1 MDDGSVHCH
10 YHWISAS
17 GVKIS
22 TITSVWNADG
32 EIQYWYY
39 VDYFAS
45 SDDGSS
51 SGGGQQQPGLTASR
65 TGNTV
70 ILTLNAPSHTGDWH
84 YTYTYNPTSACS
96 DAVTEQTATVN
107 GLQSDMTYTF
117 TAYGDSGCQT
127 ELASATISGSAT
139 SQVVLTHSSVAHN
152 SATLTLSN
160 HSGNWWRKH
169 TTPAGGTCADAGSG
183 STADVTGLS
192 ASTSYIF
199 AAYSNSDCSTILAE
213 TGFTT
218 SAAPALDASS
228 VTHNSATLTLSN
240 HSGNWWHKHTTPAGG
255 TCADAGSGA
264 TASVTG
270 LNASTSYTFAAYN
283 DNTCSTKLAETGF
296 TTSAAPAQAALAH
309 SSVTHYSA
317 TLTLSN
323 YSGNWWHKHTTPA
336 GGTCADAGSGTA
348 ASVTGLNAS
357 TSYTFAAYSDNN
369 CSADM
374 KLAETSF
381 TTSATPVIA
390 PPKSLSAS
398 DITATTATLTIG
410 NHTGNWYY
418 KSTETNA
425 TCSSEVTTT
434 EANLT
439 GLTKNTRYTFKAY
452 SNNGCT
458 SSSIAT
464 APAFTTATPRLA
476 VSSVTDKSA
485 KLTLSGWNIS
495 KDGKWWHKHGSG
507 NCSSNAITTSS
518 DNVTGLTA
526 NTSYTY
532 TAYSDSGC
540 NTSIAAAQTFTTR
553 VAPIVS
559 NLSETDSG
567 FFAVGRYPNNSYT
580 EQWAVGFTT
589 GSNTGGYTL
598 NSIAAKFGDKV
609 GNPGNITAAIYDN
622 YVASQGKNRP
632 WGQVSNATF
641 SGPARPDGEVA
652 AYTCSGSGCALSANT
667 PYHLVFTASAS
678 ANNYYKWQPTSSD
691 AESNNPV
698 NAGWAIEDYSSQRR
712 RPSIHWI
719 PEAST
724 NSGLIAVYATSN

>member
-22 TITSVWNADG
+22 TISSVWNADG

-51 SGGGQQQPGLTASR
+51 SGGGQQPGLTASR

-183 STADVTGLS
+183 STAEVTGLS

-255 TCADAGSGA
+255 TCADAGSGS

-283 DNTCSTKLAETGF
+283 DANCSSKLAETGF
-296 TTSAAPAQAALAH
+296 TTSAAQPQAALAH
-309 SSVTHYSA
+309 SSVTYYSA

-323 YSGNWWHKHTTPA
+323 YSGNWWYKHTT
-336 GGTCADAGSGTA
+336 GTCAAAGSGTA

-381 TTSATPVIA
+381 TTSATPVT
-390 PPKSLSAS
+390 PPSPSLSAS

-410 NHTGNWYY
+410 NHTGNWWY
-418 KSTETNA
+418 KHTTG
-425 TCSSEVTTT
+425 TCAAASS
-434 EANLT
+434 
-439 GLTKNTRYTFKAY
+439 G
-452 SNNGCT
+452 S
-458 SSSIAT
+458 
-464 APAFTTATPRLA
+464 TTA
-476 VSSVTDKSA
+476 D
-485 KLTLSGWNIS
+485 
-495 KDGKWWHKHGSG
+495 
-507 NCSSNAITTSS
+507 
-518 DNVTGLTA
+518 VTGLA
-526 NTSYTY
+526 KSTSYTY
-532 TAYSDSGC
+532 TAYSNDQC
-540 NTSIAAAQTFTTR
+540 TTSITTAQAFTT
-553 VAPIVS
+553 S
-559 NLSETDSG
+559 
-567 FFAVGRYPNNSYT
+567 
-580 EQWAVGFTT
+580 
-589 GSNTGGYTL
+589 
-598 NSIAAKFGDKV
+598 
-609 GNPGNITAAIYDN
+609 
-622 YVASQGKNRP
+622 
-632 WGQVSNATF
+632 
-641 SGPARPDGEVA
+641 
-652 AYTCSGSGCALSANT
+652 T
-667 PYHLVFTASAS
+667 PSLTASNVTHNS
-678 ANNYYKWQPTSSD
+678 AKLTL
-691 AESNNPV
+691 
-698 NAGWAIEDYSSQRR
+698 
-712 RPSIHWI
+712 
-719 PEAST
+719 
-724 NSGLIAVYATSN
+724 SG